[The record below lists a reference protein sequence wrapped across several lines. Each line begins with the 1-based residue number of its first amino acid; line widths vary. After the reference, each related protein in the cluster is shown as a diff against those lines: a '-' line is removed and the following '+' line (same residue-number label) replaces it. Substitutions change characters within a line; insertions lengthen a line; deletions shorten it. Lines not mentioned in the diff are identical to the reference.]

1 MMYRIALISIIITLF
16 LIKRY
21 RYNKKQSFDKKKKI
35 KTEII
40 NDILVEQNKKIIEF
54 NNLPNKPN
62 GVYWELYNNKN
73 KKK

>member
-1 MMYRIALISIIITLF
+1 MMYRIALILIIITLF

-21 RYNKKQSFDKKKKI
+21 RYNKKKKI
-35 KTEII
+35 KIEII
-40 NDILVEQNKKIIEF
+40 NNFLLEQNKKIIEF

-73 KKK
+73 NKI